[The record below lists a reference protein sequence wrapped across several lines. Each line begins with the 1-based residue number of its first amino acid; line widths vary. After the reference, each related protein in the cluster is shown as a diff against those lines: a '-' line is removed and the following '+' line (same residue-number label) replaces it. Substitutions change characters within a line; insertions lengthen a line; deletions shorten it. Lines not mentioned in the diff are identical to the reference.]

1 MNWDIVRDKFQFLF
15 DEICEFAMKL
25 PFTKR
30 NVLRISAMFFDP
42 LGVISPLV
50 LQTRLLFKNICNEK
64 LDWDDVIL
72 EKFAKEWSVLLK
84 SLGNIKHI
92 DIDRYVSTTS
102 NPDDIFEL
110 HGFCDASKVA
120 YCAAIYVRVISNS
133 SVVTSLLT
141 AKCRLVPNKDHT
153 IPRLELLVCLM
164 LSSHMNT
171 VIESISK

>member
-1 MNWDIVRDKFQFLF
+1 MNWDIVGDKFQFSF

-30 NVLRISAMFFDP
+30 NVLRISAMFYDP

-64 LDWDDVIL
+64 LDWDDVIP

-102 NPDDIFEL
+102 NPDYIFEL

-120 YCAAIYVRVISNS
+120 YRAAIYIRVTCNS
-133 SVVTSLLT
+133 SVVTLLLT
-141 AKCRLVPNKDHT
+141 AKC
-153 IPRLELLVCLM
+153 
-164 LSSHMNT
+164 
-171 VIESISK
+171 